1 MLGKY
6 IEAAKVRIFV
16 WIVEYA
22 RDMLLSPLAGFE
34 RKNGKLMKKQEISSA
49 ADQVLIAT
57 EFGRKMPMGE

>member
-1 MLGKY
+1 VLGKY

-34 RKNGKLMKKQEISSA
+34 RKNGELMKNAGGILCCRSS
-49 ADQVLIAT
+49 
-57 EFGRKMPMGE
+57 FNSS